1 MVLPSPRQLMKNHII
16 PEVDLNLVKFDKE
29 SLVLYSTHLA
39 VGGDRKLKRSQVA
52 RRMAIK
58 DSTYNL
64 YLSKLSSSG
73 LISRRNRKQHGDE
86 FYKIDLTEGGQK
98 RVKEILG
105 RIETF
110 NFTPERH
117 NIDHV
122 VALKMVLNQL
132 KHPLDKIHLLSLYC
146 KQSYFNLP
154 KVMDAIGSSHD
165 ETNIVNVLNRFDV
178 EENGGNEEY
187 FTDVYARCSLYG
199 ENRRDDL
206 NFENAGNSDIDS
218 LLFLAE
224 SERKHGEIVRAQ
236 DDYRTILE
244 TCRNLS
250 HHQWFIAS
258 FNLGFIEH
266 LKGDTEKAISIF
278 DNMGKETKER
288 VYLSYLSEI
297 KAFIY
302 SQTEEYEKAREL
314 FNSSIRSFRR
324 LDQNLLL
331 ALALNNRGVMLFKMG
346 LFDKAENDWDRAL
359 RIARAIPSLNIEAM
373 ALVNL
378 ADLEIKEG
386 NLKKAGTMLDKA
398 HEIFWEIGDFEK
410 ISCVYFNRAL
420 LSLEKNDLEMM
431 GEHLRNSEEVAYPLP
446 SFYERMERRKEIA
459 FRGKEKGIKDIN
471 TYLND

>member
-1 MVLPSPRQLMKNHII
+1 M
-16 PEVDLNLVKFDKE
+16 KFDKK
-29 SLVLYSTHLA
+29 SLVLYSAHLA
-39 VGGDRKLKRSQVA
+39 AGGDGKMRRSQVA
-52 RRMAIK
+52 RRMAIR

-73 LISRRNRKQHGDE
+73 LISRRIRKHHGDE
-86 FYKIDLTEGGQK
+86 FYQIGLTDGGQK
-98 RVKEILG
+98 KVKEIL
-105 RIETF
+105 RSIETF

-122 VALKMVLNQL
+122 VALKRVLGQL

-154 KVMDAIGSSHD
+154 KVMGAIGSSHD
-165 ETNIVNVLNRFDV
+165 ETNIVNVLKQLDV
-178 EENGGNEEY
+178 EENKGGGE
-187 FTDVYARCSLYG
+187 FFADVFARCSLYG

-224 SERKHGEIVRAQ
+224 SERKHGEIIRAQ
-236 DDYRTILE
+236 DDFRTILE

-258 FNLGFIEH
+258 IHLGFIEH
-266 LKGDTEKAISIF
+266 LKGDSEKAISIF
-278 DNMGKETKER
+278 DNMRKETKER
-288 VYLSYLSEI
+288 IYLAYLNEI

-302 SQTEEYEKAREL
+302 SQMEEYEKAREL

-331 ALALNNRGVMLFKMG
+331 ALALNNRGILLFKMG
-346 LFDKAENDWDRAL
+346 LFDKARNNWNQAL
-359 RIARAIPSLNIEAM
+359 RIARALPSRNIEGM

-378 ADLEIKEG
+378 ADLEMKAG
-386 NLKKAGTMLDKA
+386 RLKKAGTMLDRA
-398 HEIFWEIGDFEK
+398 QEIFWDIGDFDR
-410 ISCVYFNRAL
+410 ISCLYFNRAL
-420 LSLEKNDLEMM
+420 LSLEKNDPEMM

-446 SFYERMERRKEIA
+446 SFYERMERRKEITA
-459 FRGKEKGIKDIN
+459 RGREKGVKDISA
-471 TYLND
+471 YLND